1 MGFSRQEYW
10 NGLPFSSPGDSTNLG
25 IKSTSPTL
33 AGGFFYHWATRKG
46 PRCIYQ
52 SENNSVHSKLLQ
64 SCLTLCGHM
73 ICSPSGSSVHGILQT
88 RILEWVAM
96 PVSNN
101 SVLLQTLVVQGI
113 FFPSV
118 LSSFF
123 PPCLILNRSEEGI
136 TCGLM
141 MLCLQNESESKSCS
155 VVFDSLR
162 PHGPH
167 GILQT
172 RIPEWVAFPFS
183 RGIFPTQGLNPG
195 LLHCRQIL
203 YQLSHKES
211 PLSEK
216 FST

>member
-73 ICSPSGSSVHGILQT
+73 ICSPSGSSVHGIFQA

-96 PVSNN
+96 S
-101 SVLLQTLVVQGI
+101 
-113 FFPSV
+113 
-118 LSSFF
+118 
-123 PPCLILNRSEEGI
+123 
-136 TCGLM
+136 
-141 MLCLQNESESKSCS
+141 
-155 VVFDSLR
+155 
-162 PHGPH
+162 
-167 GILQT
+167 
-172 RIPEWVAFPFS
+172 FS
-183 RGIFPTQGLNPG
+183 RGFSGPKDRTWVSHTAGRLFTNWTTRKAQNNEVNCHNKKKIEHPFSLPIKVSQYYKIIYAQTYLCVWIN
-195 LLHCRQIL
+195 LL
-203 YQLSHKES
+203 KM
-211 PLSEK
+211 K
-216 FST
+216 N